1 MRLHLLNFAYNADKR
16 PATITDKVQRRAKIS
31 PVICNYTTYVN
42 IYQWID
48 SFLQPLGLSM
58 ILAPDI
64 LERFMSKTS
73 YSIVAKNIHKS
84 FGEVDVLKGIYLQVP
99 QGSILALLGP
109 NGAGKTTTIRIL
121 TTLLEADSGTATI
134 EGYDVKEQA
143 DGVRGVIGLTGQYAA
158 VDEYLTGRENLEMMG
173 RLYHLSR
180 KDSKRRAEELLEQ
193 FELTEAANRPAKTY
207 SGGMRRRLDLASSLV
222 ATPPVIFLD
231 EPTTGLDPRSRLAM
245 WDIIKGLAKSGST
258 ILLTTQ
264 YLDEADLLADSIV
277 VIDNG
282 KVIAKGTADE
292 LKQNVGK
299 ERIEFTFEKAID
311 LEKARTIIDGEAAQ
325 VDEKRR
331 TISVAND
338 GGVKK
343 LKALLEKLESNKVK
357 VEGLSLHKPTLDDV
371 FLHLTGHEASQEEEK
386 EKK

>member
-1 MRLHLLNFAYNADKR
+1 
-16 PATITDKVQRRAKIS
+16 
-31 PVICNYTTYVN
+31 
-42 IYQWID
+42 
-48 SFLQPLGLSM
+48 
-58 ILAPDI
+58 
-64 LERFMSKTS
+64 MSKTS
-73 YSIVAKNIHKS
+73 YSIVAKDIHKS
-84 FGEVDVLKGIYLQVP
+84 FGKVDVLKGVNLQVP

-121 TTLLEADSGTATI
+121 TTLLEADSGTAAI

-180 KDSKRRAEELLEQ
+180 KDSKRRAEELLDQ

-282 KVIAKGTADE
+282 KVIAEGTADE

-299 ERIEFTFEKAID
+299 ERIEFTFEKATD